1 MKRLILASLIAM
13 PTASAFACATC
24 GCSLSTDAATGYT
37 AAGGWYM
44 NLEYDY
50 LNQNQLRSGRHAV
63 SPASVAA
70 INDHGGDQ
78 EVEHGTINRYATLSL
93 TYAANADWNVK
104 LSLPYLDRSHTTY
117 GSADNPLA
125 PDQLSGAQLN
135 GLGDIKLVASY
146 QGLLPTHNL
155 GLQLGIKLPS
165 GRYGGANADGDGIAG
180 RKPTAFTSGPLAQ
193 NATPDNLLDTSLQ
206 LGTGST
212 DLIAGAYYY
221 QPVSQD
227 FDAFINGQFQAA
239 VQHKLDQTGQDY
251 RPGNQATVSVGLRY
265 QARPDITPQL
275 QLNLSRKNHDQG
287 ALADT
292 PDTAGTV
299 AYLSP
304 GLTISVLKNTQLYGF
319 VQLPVY
325 SKLEGYQVFPRWTAS
340 VGASYAF

>member
-1 MKRLILASLIAM
+1 MRVGRVSRAFAYNYYANNDDRHNERRFNGYMVAGLRPPVQAHCIHRIEFSNKIGPTHMKRLILASLIAM

-50 LNQNQLRSGRHAV
+50 LNQNQLRSGTHAV

-117 GSADNPLA
+117 GSAGNPLA

-165 GRYGGANADGDGIAG
+165 GRYGGANADGSGIAG
-180 RKPTAFTSGPLAQ
+180 LKPTAFTSGPLAQ

-206 LGTGST
+206 LGTGRT
-212 DLIAGAYYY
+212 DLIAGANADGSGIAGLK
-221 QPVSQD
+221 PT
-227 FDAFINGQFQAA
+227 AFTSGPLAQNATPDNL
-239 VQHKLDQTGQDY
+239 LDT
-251 RPGNQATVSVGLRY
+251 S
-265 QARPDITPQL
+265 L
-275 QLNLSRKNHDQG
+275 QLGTGRTDLI
-287 ALADT
+287 
-292 PDTAGTV
+292 AG
-299 AYLSP
+299 
-304 GLTISVLKNTQLYGF
+304 
-319 VQLPVY
+319 
-325 SKLEGYQVFPRWTAS
+325 
-340 VGASYAF
+340 